1 MKLYTTLLL
10 IATFSINALAQQD
23 TLWFDHNWNKTT
35 KDNAHY
41 YRPPVKKE
49 ASGLYRINDYYLDGT
64 LQMTGLSKFKDSVL
78 LEGKATWY
86 RRDGKAMQTE
96 TYKDNKLNGVC
107 NYYKYDTC
115 KKNTRENDIPV
126 SNGAAKENCI
136 YHIWEV
142 TYKDNSPIKEIIY
155 DTDKKGAREEYFY
168 KQGSVYKKLFYDTEG
183 KLLGTYHALD
193 FGNDYGTSV
202 SYYKM
207 PMRPKRI
214 ARIKDGFELYS
225 YAYYPNGEQR
235 SSFDTIQKLKTYFD
249 EMGKV
254 MGFLQYKGELSYLS
268 ILQGKR
274 FEFYHDE
281 RTVRLIET
289 YANEKR
295 VNSKA
300 FNIFGVLTSEKKYD
314 DTEVVKVVSYTDDGK
329 KLGEL
334 TKINGE
340 LNGTVRNE
348 NNQIITYKKGVVI
361 KAQYPYPNSKK
372 IFAKLKD
379 SVVTYY
385 DTIGKPMGTLKIAL
399 SKNGGLPDKLENG
412 SYRPIPIEGTMLF
425 HDHKNRIVEKTTFKD
440 YKKTQKTILDYRD
453 DHCFRQEMVYNR
465 NEKPIKHSFY
475 FSNGNKRSE
484 LFYNPETEEK
494 EKGVFFNE
502 KGEQI
507 SEFDYT
513 TQTGTFYEYH
523 SQSDAI
529 KEISTQ
535 KNGELVSRK
544 NYRMEYD
551 RSLKGHK
558 NVLREVI
565 NANGESAFY
574 SRQGTLIGKA
584 VFKNGKP
591 WSGVVYNNNTH
602 RKYEVK
608 EGKRHGKYIRYAG
621 NGTTIKEE
629 GQYLNDKK
637 HGTFI
642 KWTGIRTSYEAKN
655 TKTLEENYKNGVK
668 DGYTITYDKTGK
680 EISKVLYKDGK
691 REGYA
696 TSYDKNTGKTY
707 RLLYKNNEPYDGVLV
722 DSYGNEKIYKDGSIV
737 KDTRLTE
744 IESQNNYQN
753 IKTVTTYLDE
763 HTQKKEVFDL
773 EGNRL
778 LTYTEAYRELQGEVV
793 QYSNNRPKYKAVL
806 KKGELQEGTVWL
818 KTSSRFPSEKYAQLS
833 KQNGTV
839 TLKAY
844 NENQELLFGAE
855 IVPKLYK
862 DYGER
867 ILSYRLGYDLKVRG
881 SDLLQIDLFDNP

>member
-10 IATFSINALAQQD
+10 IASFSINALAQQD

-49 ASGLYRINDYYLDGT
+49 TSSLYRINDYYLNGT
-64 LQMTGLSKFKDSVL
+64 LQMTGLSKFKDSVI

-96 TYKDNKLNGVC
+96 TYTNNKLNGLC
-107 NYYKYDTC
+107 TYYKYDTC
-115 KKNTRENDIPV
+115 KKNTHKKDIPETKETP
-126 SNGAAKENCI
+126 KENCI
-136 YHIWEV
+136 YHIREV
-142 TYKDNSPIKEIIY
+142 AYKDNSPIKEIIY

-214 ARIKDGFELYS
+214 ARIKDGFEWYA
-225 YAYYPNGEQR
+225 YAYYPNGQQR
-235 SSFDTIQKLKTYFD
+235 SSFDTIQKMKTYFD
-249 EMGKV
+249 EKGKV
-254 MGFLQYKGELSYLS
+254 IGTLQYKGELDQLS
-268 ILQGKR
+268 IYHGKL
-274 FEFYHDE
+274 FKFYTDE
-281 RTVRLIET
+281 RTVKRIET
-289 YANEKR
+289 YEAENL
-295 VNSKA
+295 VNSKD
-300 FNIFGVLTSEKKYD
+300 FNTYSILIRERFYD
-314 DTEVVKVVSYTDDGK
+314 HNKIVKTVSYTDDGK
-329 KLGEL
+329 KLGEF
-334 TKINGE
+334 TQKNGV
-340 LNGTVRNE
+340 LNGTLRNDR
-348 NNQIITYKKGVVI
+348 NQIVSYKNSIIT
-361 KAQYPYPNSKK
+361 KALYPYLNSKK
-372 IFAKLKD
+372 TFAALKD
-379 SVVTYY
+379 SIITYY
-385 DTIGKPMGTLKIAL
+385 DTIGKPIATLKVAT
-399 SKNGGLPDKLENG
+399 SKDMGVPDKLENG
-412 SYRPIPIEGTMLF
+412 SYRPIPVEGTMLF
-425 HDHKNRIVEKTTFKD
+425 HDHKNRIEEKTTFNN
-440 YKKTQKTILDYRD
+440 YKKTKKTLFNYRD
-453 DHCFRQEMVYNR
+453 DNCFRQDIIYNEK
-465 NEKPIKHSFY
+465 EKPIKHTFY

-544 NYRMEYD
+544 DYRMEYD
-551 RSLKGHK
+551 RSIKGHK

-574 SRQGTLIGKA
+574 SEQGTLIGKA

-591 WSGVVYNNNTH
+591 WSGVVYDKNSY

-655 TKTLEENYKNGVK
+655 TKTLEKNYKNGVK

-744 IESQNNYQN
+744 IKFQNNYQN
-753 IKTVTTYLDE
+753 IKTVTTYLNE

-773 EGNRL
+773 EGKRL

-793 QYSNNRPKYKAVL
+793 QYSNNKPKYKAVFNN
-806 KKGELQEGTVWL
+806 GELQEGTVWL
-818 KTSSRFPSEKYAQLS
+818 KTSRRFPSEKYAQLS

-881 SDLLQIDLFDNP
+881 SDLLQIDLFDNR